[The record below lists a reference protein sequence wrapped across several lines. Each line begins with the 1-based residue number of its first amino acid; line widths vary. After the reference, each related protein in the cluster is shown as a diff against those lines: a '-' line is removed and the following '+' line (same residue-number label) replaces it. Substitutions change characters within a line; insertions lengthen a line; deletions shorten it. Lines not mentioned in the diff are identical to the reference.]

1 MNNYCVFSKD
11 HHCIKW
17 QDYVS
22 ARLELEE
29 CDELCHDNCIEIES
43 LQRQVDFLKK
53 LLEVNRIVLLDDY
66 YDL

>member
-1 MNNYCVFSKD
+1 MNNYCAFSKD

-29 CDELCHDNCIEIES
+29 CDELCHGNWIEIERQYKYIQT
-43 LQRQVDFLKK
+43 LQKILSDNDIPYPNEYDF
-53 LLEVNRIVLLDDY
+53 D
-66 YDL
+66 